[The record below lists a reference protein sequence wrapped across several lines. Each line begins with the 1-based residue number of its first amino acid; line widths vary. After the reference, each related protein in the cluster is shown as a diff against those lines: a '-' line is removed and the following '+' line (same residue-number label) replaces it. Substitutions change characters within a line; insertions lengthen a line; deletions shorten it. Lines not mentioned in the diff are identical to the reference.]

1 MVSGKTPLCRLNC
14 LIVLLCFLGGCP
26 GLDLTN
32 PNKPYKG
39 PYTTGF
45 NELSE
50 KNPLLAQELGKL
62 PEINDGLSDKEKIAL
77 EKIVKLYKYNPK
89 SFNTAFNLMFRVG
102 VPEVRRYCSPLQ
114 ALYWMAE
121 DGKHEE
127 MDAIIDNYNLTD
139 LLIWS
144 WYFVKY
150 DNENYY
156 NLR

>member
-1 MVSGKTPLCRLNC
+1 MIFRRVFSS
-14 LIVLLCFLGGCP
+14 
-26 GLDLTN
+26 
-32 PNKPYKG
+32 YQ
-39 PYTTGF
+39 
-45 NELSE
+45 S
-50 KNPLLAQELGKL
+50 
-62 PEINDGLSDKEKIAL
+62 
-77 EKIVKLYKYNPK
+77 
-89 SFNTAFNLMFRVG
+89 FRVG